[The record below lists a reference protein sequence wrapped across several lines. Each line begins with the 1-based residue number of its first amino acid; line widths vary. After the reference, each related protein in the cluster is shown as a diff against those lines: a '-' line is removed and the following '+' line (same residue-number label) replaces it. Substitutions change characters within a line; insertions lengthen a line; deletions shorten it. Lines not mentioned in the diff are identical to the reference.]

1 MLATKD
7 IVVPAEFRPEP
18 DLAESYSRVVEA
30 SASSVQ
36 AAVNRFDL
44 VGPLV
49 EGLIAIGVAEHI
61 GTPCPDGLVWRFGG
75 SESGR
80 ARISWRITVTPET
93 DDTSLVTLALRAT
106 ASDDSGREHLFDAWP
121 VMGPIAEVH
130 AMKVLHRIEAL
141 AEGAAEDPFRGK
153 SATPGQRAIN

>member
-36 AAVNRFDL
+36 AAVKRLDL

-49 EGLIAIGVAEHI
+49 EGLIAIGVAEHV

-80 ARISWRITVTPET
+80 VRFSWRLTVTPET
-93 DDTSLVTLALRAT
+93 DDTCLVALAVQAT
-106 ASDDSGREHLFDAWP
+106 ASDEGSRDRLYEAWSVLGP
-121 VMGPIAEVH
+121 VAELH
-130 AMKVLHRIEAL
+130 AKRVLHRIESL
-141 AEGAAEDPFRGK
+141 AEEAAEDPFRGE
-153 SATPGQRAIN
+153 PRLRAIS

>member
-7 IVVPAEFRPEP
+7 IVVPAEFHREP
-18 DLAESYSRVVEA
+18 DLVESYSRVVEA
-30 SASSVQ
+30 SAPSVQ
-36 AAVNRFDL
+36 AAVNRLDL

-61 GTPCPDGLVWRFGG
+61 STPCSDGLVWRFGG

-80 ARISWRITVTPET
+80 ARVGWRITVSPET

-106 ASDDSGREHLFDAWP
+106 ASDEQARDRLYEAWP
-121 VMGPIAEVH
+121 VIGPIAELH
-130 AMKVLHRIEAL
+130 AVKVLHRIEAL
-141 AEGAAEDPFRGK
+141 AEADAEDPFR
-153 SATPGQRAIN
+153 AAA

>member
-30 SASSVQ
+30 SAPSVQ

-49 EGLIAIGVAEHI
+49 EGLIAIGVAEHVS
-61 GTPCPDGLVWRFGG
+61 TPCPDGLVWRFGG
-75 SESGR
+75 SDSDR
-80 ARISWRITVTPET
+80 VRIAWRIAVTPET
-93 DDTSLVTLALRAT
+93 DETSLVTLTLRAT
-106 ASDDSGREHLFDAWP
+106 ASDENGRERLFEAWP
-121 VMGPIAEVH
+121 LLGPIAELH
-130 AMKVLHRIEAL
+130 AMKVLHRVEAL
-141 AEGAAEDPFRGK
+141 AEEAAEDPFR
-153 SATPGQRAIN
+153 AAA